1 MKDIVLVSLK
11 RVHSLFFRTGQL
23 HVAPKGDIILVN
35 ADEIHTG
42 SSAVES
48 GWRYRAIYPTPEM
61 LAEVS
66 QDFFEGHGAP
76 WFPQAVIQDLGLSQ
90 QLCLLF
96 DLLEQKTIFA

>member
-1 MKDIVLVSLK
+1 MQREQADYLHVRELGGLELLK
-11 RVHSLFFRTGQL
+11 AHYHQTQFSKHTHEGYCIGVIEEGAQSFRTGQL

-66 QDFFEGHGAP
+66 QDF
-76 WFPQAVIQDLGLSQ
+76 
-90 QLCLLF
+90 
-96 DLLEQKTIFA
+96 